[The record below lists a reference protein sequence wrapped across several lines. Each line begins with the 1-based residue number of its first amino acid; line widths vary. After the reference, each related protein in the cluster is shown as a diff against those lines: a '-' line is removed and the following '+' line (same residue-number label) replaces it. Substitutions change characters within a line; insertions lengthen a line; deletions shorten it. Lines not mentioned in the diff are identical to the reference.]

1 VWVRSALSAERRHV
15 ICEFEAADAEAVRE
29 SYRSAGVYFSREW
42 AATVYAVEDY
52 PEAMA
57 RLVAH
62 RATHAAG

>member
-1 VWVRSALSAERRHV
+1 V